1 MTIEEAKQIFERN
14 AWLDRPDVQEKGEL
28 ITALETLIRE
38 TGEYEWMMELAGL
51 YVADKQYD
59 KAVKYYEMAFE
70 HGCDMAAENLG
81 TLYYYGRTGKPD
93 YAKAME
99 YCTKAAEAGSINAL
113 VRMSD
118 MYKNGY
124 GVKRNPEEAVKM
136 LEKACELVKDTE
148 VIDDPL
154 PEVFTRLARFRRA
167 EDKIDEAIELYE
179 QAKGFL
185 AGRLLDNPVFADL
198 NTMEWLVTELYDL
211 KEPDAENLD
220 LFDLYWLL
228 KKPSVYAL
236 DIDETQYVARAVGME
251 NETAVLFEGKR
262 YDSPGDFLQHAM
274 ISGER
279 LVQLWEQI
287 NIFPVSQADC
297 TVS

>member
-14 AWLDRPDVQEKGEL
+14 AWLDRPDAQEKGEL

-38 TGEYEWMMELAGL
+38 TGEYEWMMELAGI
-51 YVADKQYD
+51 YAMDRNYTE
-59 KAVKYYEMAFE
+59 AAKYYEMAYE
-70 HGCDMAAENLG
+70 HGCVMAAESLG

-99 YCTKAAEAGSINAL
+99 YCAKAAEAGSINAL

-136 LEKACELVKDTE
+136 LEKAYERVKDTE
-148 VIDDPL
+148 LIDDPL

-211 KEPDAENLD
+211 KEPDVENLD

-236 DIDETQYVARAVGME
+236 DIDEMQYVAKAVGME

-274 ISGER
+274 INGER
-279 LVQLWEQI
+279 LVQLWEEI
-287 NIFPVSQADC
+287 NVFPVSQADH